1 MYVSDSLFFIQHMF
15 TDKEND
21 ENFGIIF
28 TKKLRDIYKEQEELK
43 NNIIHDQPVE
53 TAEDI
58 KNRMI
63 AKSEKLS
70 GTKL

>member
-15 TDKEND
+15 TDKESD
-21 ENFGIIF
+21 ENCGSVFGM
-28 TKKLRDIYKEQEELK
+28 KLRDIFKEYEENK
-43 NNIIHDQPVE
+43 NNPEPVE
-53 TAEDI
+53 SAEEI

-63 AKSEKLS
+63 EKREKLS

>member
-15 TDKEND
+15 TDKEQD
-21 ENFGIIF
+21 ENFGSVF
-28 TKKLRDIYKEQEELK
+28 GMKLRDVFQEYEESK
-43 NNIIHDQPVE
+43 NATKPVE

-63 AKSEKLS
+63 EKSKKLS